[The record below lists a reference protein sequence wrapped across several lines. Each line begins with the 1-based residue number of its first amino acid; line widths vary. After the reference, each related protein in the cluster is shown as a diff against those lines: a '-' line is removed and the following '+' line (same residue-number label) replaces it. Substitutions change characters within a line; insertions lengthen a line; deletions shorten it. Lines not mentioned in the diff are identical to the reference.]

1 MRFLEFLL
9 SETEEVN
16 IDPENMSSDELQA
29 RAMKLKKMAAM
40 KSRGKNKLVDAQ
52 VLKALQQEYRV
63 AKYPQQKANIIR
75 RIEALKTKDTKQSSS
90 PNVAV

>member
-29 RAMKLKKMAAM
+29 RATKLKKMAAM
-40 KSRGKNKLVDAQ
+40 KSRGKDKLVDDQ
-52 VLKALQQEYRV
+52 ALRALRQEYNV
-63 AKYPQQKANIIR
+63 AKYPQQKAEIMR
-75 RIEALKTKDTKQSSS
+75 RIKALKTKDTGQSSS